1 MTEGATMTAK
11 ITERLRMVRH
21 TVDYSTATLLEE
33 AAREIERLED
43 ERETFRQAAE
53 YLDGNSSANWPDDA

>member
-1 MTEGATMTAK
+1 MTT
-11 ITERLRMVRH
+11 IIERLRNRRT

-33 AAREIERLED
+33 AAPEIERLAD

-53 YLDGNSSANWPDDA
+53 YLRGDSSANWPDDA